1 MADFENITCPY
12 CFKTFSHQS
21 VLFRSSTA
29 FNEVDLDPTG
39 MGRTREDI
47 MIDLNLNDSQK
58 SEILR
63 LYDLREK
70 FLIRDDDKYMDFWE
84 KFGSTSEVN
93 SGIND
98 DILDYQR
105 PLIDPRDS
113 TLVPNGAQLDEDGFV
128 YKIEDCFQHD
138 SYDRVCPKC
147 HNPLPPNYG
156 KFDIKFISVIGIQS
170 AGKTVFLSKLIEN
183 ISKYAAKLGMA
194 ALPASNSSRK
204 FVKDNLVA
212 ENRPLPGATPERY
225 MAQPLFYN
233 LTYTQNNKHENK
245 MFVIYD
251 IAGENCINSHKI
263 KNFANFVSNSNGL
276 IVLVDPEQ
284 FKCLGGK
291 AEGLAEGVLA
301 TLRNV
306 FTGAGM
312 VKIPLA
318 LCISK
323 SDIMRPTGMLPEM
336 CFNDVRAVNRSAFCA
351 TEYNQISNDLSK
363 IYENDD
369 ESSILV
375 ALEQNYRNFN
385 YFAFTTLNCD
395 VVKDEK
401 GVKIPERRPDP
412 KRIEEPLFW
421 MFKEFGFIGSDVPIV
436 DHTPVGKKLKEKEKE
451 KAGYMDEITS
461 LGPLN
466 IRRRRNLN
474 ELIKSVDQEII
485 ALLQEKNA

>member
-1 MADFENITCPY
+1 MADFEKIKCPY
-12 CFKTFSHQS
+12 CFKYFSHKD

-47 MIDLNLNDSQK
+47 IIDLNLDDEQK
-58 SEILR
+58 ADILST
-63 LYDLREK
+63 YDIREK
-70 FLIRDDDKYMDFWE
+70 FLIRDDEKYMDFWE

-98 DILDYQR
+98 EILDYQR
-105 PLIDPRDS
+105 PLIDPSDR
-113 TLVPNGAQLDEDGFV
+113 TLVPDGIQTDEDGFV

-156 KFDIKFISVIGIQS
+156 KFEIKFISVIGIQS

-212 ENRPLPGATPERY
+212 ENCPLPGATPERY

-233 LTYTQNNKHENK
+233 LTYTLNNTRNNK

-251 IAGENCINSHKI
+251 IAGENCINTQKI
-263 KNFANFVSNSNGL
+263 KNFAGFVSNSDGL

-306 FTGAGM
+306 FTGASM

-336 CFNDVRAVNRSAFCA
+336 CFYDVKAVNRTFFCA
-351 TEYNQISNDLSK
+351 SEYNQISKELCK

-375 ALEQNYRNFN
+375 ALEQNYKNFN

-395 VVKDEK
+395 VKKDDK

-421 MFKEFGFIGSDVPIV
+421 MFKEFGFIDSDIPII
-436 DHTPVGKKLKEKEKE
+436 DHSQLGKEIKRLEEENAKNKAELEKIRGINRKKRRAIKELIDSNNEMIKKL
-451 KAGYMDEITS
+451 
-461 LGPLN
+461 L
-466 IRRRRNLN
+466 R
-474 ELIKSVDQEII
+474 
-485 ALLQEKNA
+485 EKNS